1 MTRIL
6 VVICIFSVVP
16 FLNSPAQAGKKP
28 AVDLHFVN
36 PQVTTSTNIHF
47 NRYYCTECHLDIQD
61 KGKKPLVR
69 FADFTQTCRCHGYTP
84 DTYTHPVG
92 VTLSPEKKA
101 KIPPRYPLTDGRI
114 TCKTCHDLRLQCR
127 DDETLART
135 NRAFLRINPYLSRTA
150 ICYQCHDE
158 RKYRMLD
165 PHNQLDEQGRIKEE
179 KCLYCHQSVP
189 DVQHATLKKRRP
201 DDEVVSLIGHLD
213 VVCYRCHYKQTRQ
226 HPINANHL
234 KKPTRKIMRSM
245 RWAERKFGIV
255 MPLDSSGKV
264 TCITCHNPHEKG
276 VIPSQRTASAG
287 AGERARLRLPRVA
300 DKICLACHSNN

>member
-16 FLNSPAQAGKKP
+16 FLNSSVQAGKKP
-28 AVDLHFVN
+28 AADLHFVN
-36 PQVTTSTNIHF
+36 PQVTPSTNIHF
-47 NRYYCTECHLDIQD
+47 NRYYCTECHLDVQD
-61 KGKKPLVR
+61 KGKKPLLR
-69 FADFTQTCRCHGYTP
+69 FGDFTQTCRCHGYTP
-84 DTYTHPVG
+84 DTYTHPVE
-92 VTLSPEKKA
+92 VTLTPEKKS
-101 KIPPRYPLTDGRI
+101 KIPPEYPLKNGRI

-127 DDETLART
+127 DDENMART
-135 NRAFLRINPYLSRTA
+135 NRNFLRINPYLSRTA

-179 KCLYCHQSVP
+179 KCLYCHLNVP
-189 DVQHATLKKRRP
+189 DVEHGALKKQRP
-201 DDEVVSLIGHLD
+201 DDEVVSLIGNLD
-213 VVCYRCHYKQTRQ
+213 VVCYRCHYKQTKQ

-234 KKPTRKIMRSM
+234 KKPTRKILRSM
-245 RWAERKFGIV
+245 RWAERRFGIV
-255 MPLDSSGKV
+255 MPLDSSGKI

-276 VIPSQRTASAG
+276 VIPSRRTASAG